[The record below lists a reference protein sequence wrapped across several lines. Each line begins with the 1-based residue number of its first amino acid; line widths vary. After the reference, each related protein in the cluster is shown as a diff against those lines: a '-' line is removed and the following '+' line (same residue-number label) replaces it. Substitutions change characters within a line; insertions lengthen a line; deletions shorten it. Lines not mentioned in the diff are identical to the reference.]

1 MKKKKEK
8 AKYKAKVKCSKSCI
22 HKKKEIRKMIKR
34 SKLSF
39 LYKLRVEFLS
49 F

>member
-1 MKKKKEK
+1 MKKKEK
-8 AKYKAKVKCSKSCI
+8 AKDKAKVKCSKKVVYT
-22 HKKKEIRKMIKR
+22 KKKEIRNMIKR